1 LRTALRRV
9 TEQAQALSVD
19 WRTAALTV
27 AVERVA
33 EAARLRAV
41 YP

>member
-1 LRTALRRV
+1 VEEAASRLD
-9 TEQAQALSVD
+9 VD
-19 WRTAALTV
+19 WRTAALSV

-33 EAARLRAV
+33 EAAKARGI